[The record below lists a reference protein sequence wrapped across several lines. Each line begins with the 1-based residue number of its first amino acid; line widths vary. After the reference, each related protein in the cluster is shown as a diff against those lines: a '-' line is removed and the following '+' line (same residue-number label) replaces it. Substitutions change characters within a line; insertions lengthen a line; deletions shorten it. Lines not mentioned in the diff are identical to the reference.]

1 MVKITISQDRNLDV
15 NMAAE
20 FCRRRKA
27 LFIHGIEHLAASSPS
42 PATTAKP
49 GEPQGKSDS
58 AHEPQP
64 SGSPVCVCGGGL
76 EVLSSTY
83 VAPTPDGCDHRG
95 AVLVQQPRARFCDGR
110 HGGRPALRHYRV
122 GNRDGVR

>member
-1 MVKITISQDRNLDV
+1 QVETMLKITISKTGTLELT
-15 NMAAE
+15 MAAE

-83 VAPTPDGCDHRG
+83 VAPAPDGCDHRG
-95 AVLVQQPRARFCDGR
+95 AVLVQQPRARFS
-110 HGGRPALRHYRV
+110 HGRPSRPPPPAP
-122 GNRDGVR
+122 